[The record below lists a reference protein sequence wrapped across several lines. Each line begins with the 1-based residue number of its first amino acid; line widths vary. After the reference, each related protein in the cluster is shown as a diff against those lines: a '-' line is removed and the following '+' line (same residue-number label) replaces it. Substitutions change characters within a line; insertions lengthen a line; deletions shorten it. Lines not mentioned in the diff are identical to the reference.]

1 MKRTISTEDAPAA
14 IGTYSQAVAIPGLVF
29 LSGQIALEPDTMTL
43 AGDDVEI
50 QTDQVF
56 KNLAAVARAAGGDLD
71 DLVKLTVYLTDLDD
85 FAVVNEVMA
94 RHINEPYPA
103 RAAIGVRALPRGAAV
118 EIEAIMVPPAT
129 TDSGGG

>member
-1 MKRTISTEDAPAA
+1 MIEDIDKLFDEVTAQRTFF
-14 IGTYSQAVAIPGLVF
+14 LV
-29 LSGQIALEPDTMTL
+29 
-43 AGDDVEI
+43 
-50 QTDQVF
+50 
-56 KNLAAVARAAGGDLD
+56 
-71 DLVKLTVYLTDLDD
+71 TDLDD